1 VTTDGRLADRVAVVT
16 GGGRGI
22 GAATARLF
30 ADHGARV
37 VVNDR
42 DADVAEE
49 TSSAISRGGGQ
60 AVHVAGDC
68 ADPAVARRIADTA
81 VDAFGTIDVL
91 VCSTGSMADG
101 VFHALDDEDW
111 VSVHRDMV
119 SASIA
124 VVRACLVE
132 MRGRAQSELAA
143 SGAVGHQR
151 KIVLTSAASHVTGSP
166 GQANLTAAAGAVV
179 GLTRTLARE
188 LGGFGINVNA
198 VAPGFI
204 ETRLTAAQGADDRFG
219 VAEPIRQMTKAMTAL
234 GRYGSPSDVAH
245 AHLFLAS
252 RDADFVTGVTLP
264 VTGGMLGTF
273 A

>member
-1 VTTDGRLADRVAVVT
+1 MTGERRLADRVAVVT
-16 GGGRGI
+16 GAGRGI

-30 ADHGARV
+30 ASHGARV

-49 TSSAISRGGGQ
+49 TSSAIRGCGGH

-68 ADPAVARRIADTA
+68 SDQVVARRIADAA

-101 VFHALDDEDW
+101 VFQALEDEDW
-111 VSVHRDMV
+111 TSVHRDMV
-119 SASIA
+119 GAA
-124 VVRACLVE
+124 VAAVRACLVE

-143 SGAVGHQR
+143 SGVVAHQR

-204 ETRLTAAQGADDRFG
+204 ETRLTAAQGPDDRSG

-234 GRYGSPSDVAH
+234 GRYGTPDDVAH
-245 AHLFLAS
+245 AHLYLAS
-252 RDADFVTGVTLP
+252 PEADFVTGVTLP